1 MKITGEL
8 ETQEFLEGFKSL
20 DKKLSQKVELLV
32 GGGAAM
38 ILAHH
43 YPLAT
48 FDVDAI
54 PFQTEVE
61 IGELDKYV
69 KQIAKENKLPPTW
82 LNPYFSNFTYVLPS
96 DYQKRLIEIF
106 TGKYLFVYALDK
118 IDLLI
123 LKSFAGREKD
133 VGHAKALMRNLNSKQ
148 LEFIEKYLE
157 HLHQKSIPRSQEALD
172 FYYDIKDALGK

>member
-8 ETQEFLEGFKSL
+8 ETKEFLEAFRTL
-20 DKKLSQKVELLV
+20 DSKISKPVNLLV

-38 ILAHH
+38 LLAHH

-54 PFQTEVE
+54 PFQTDLQL
-61 IGELDKYV
+61 GELDNHV
-69 KQIAKENKLPPTW
+69 KQVAKENKLPPTW

-96 DYQKRLIEIF
+96 DYHKRLIPIF
-106 TGKYLFVYALDK
+106 SGKNLQVYGLDK

-123 LKSFAGREKD
+123 LKCFAGREKD
-133 VGHAKALMRNLNSKQ
+133 IDHAKVLMKKLNIHHLDFVEKHLEQ
-148 LEFIEKYLE
+148 LLK
-157 HLHQKSIPRSQEALD
+157 KNMPKSQEALD
-172 FYYDIKDALGK
+172 FYFDIKDALGK

>member
-1 MKITGEL
+1 MTGEI
-8 ETQEFLEGFKSL
+8 ETQEFLDAFKAL
-20 DKKLSQKVELLV
+20 DKKLTQKVKLLV

-54 PFQTEVE
+54 PFQTDLSL
-61 IGELDKYV
+61 GEFDKYV
-69 KQIAKENKLPPTW
+69 KQVAQEKKLPPTW

-96 DYQKRLIEIF
+96 DYQDRLIQIF
-106 TGKYLFVYALDK
+106 NGKNLQVYGLDK

-133 VGHAKALMRNLNSKQ
+133 VGHAKALMKKINSNH
-148 LEFIEKYLE
+148 LEFIEKHLE
-157 HLHQKSIPRSQEALD
+157 QLLKKNIPKSQEAID

>member
-1 MKITGEL
+1 MSGEL
-8 ETQEFLEGFKSL
+8 ETQEFLEAFEIL
-20 DKKLSQKVELLV
+20 DKKLSQKVKLLV

-54 PFQTEVE
+54 PFQTDLQL
-61 IGELDKYV
+61 GELDNHV
-69 KQIAKENKLPPTW
+69 KQVAKENKLPPTW
-82 LNPYFSNFTYVLPS
+82 LNPYFANFTYVLPS
-96 DYQKRLIEIF
+96 DYHKRLIPIF
-106 TGKYLFVYALDK
+106 SGKNLQVYGLDK

-123 LKSFAGREKD
+123 LKCFAGREKD
-133 VGHAKALMRNLNSKQ
+133 VGHSKALMKKIDSAHLTFVEKHLEQ
-148 LEFIEKYLE
+148 LVK
-157 HLHQKSIPRSQEALD
+157 KNIPKSQEAID